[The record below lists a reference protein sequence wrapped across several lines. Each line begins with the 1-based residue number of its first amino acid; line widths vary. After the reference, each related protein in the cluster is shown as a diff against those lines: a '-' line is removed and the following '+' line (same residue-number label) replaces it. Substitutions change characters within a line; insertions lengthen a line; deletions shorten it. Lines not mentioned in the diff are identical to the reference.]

1 MRLKVRALYI
11 FSLLEFFTNE
21 ESLKTS
27 SRILIQEER
36 CDDSNSDA
44 DTAVGRRNMM
54 TDLVV
59 KAVKNARN
67 KRIKGG
73 YEVPFQ
79 PGTDLT

>member
-36 CDDSNSDA
+36 CDDCNS